1 MGALK
6 EDTMKYLLTIY
17 GQEAAMANVPA
28 DQMKAMMDTWYK
40 YTEEIGKATNLLG
53 GEALQPTATAKT
65 LRQASGDTITADGPF
80 AETKE
85 QLGGFYLIDVADEK
99 TAMEWAAKM
108 PNLPFG
114 GSVEVRPIQQY

>member
-1 MGALK
+1 
-6 EDTMKYLLTIY
+6 
-17 GQEAAMANVPA
+17 
-28 DQMKAMMDTWYK
+28 MKAMMDTWYK

-65 LRQASGDTITADGPF
+65 LRQASGDTITTDGPF